1 MQRARNLRLKPPCC
15 TDVLA
20 QQQYPRKC
28 SFRQSVL
35 GLVSS
40 KIEMI
45 TSKILCARTS
55 ALNVARARSCSSGVS
70 RLPILT
76 LYTKDP
82 CPLCEEAKEKLTPL
96 SHRFLLREVDITD
109 DGNEDLY
116 DKYKYEIPVFF
127 LEKKFLCKNKI
138 EVEKL
143 EQRLG
148 EIEGSS
154 EVKSEK

>member
-1 MQRARNLRLKPPCC
+1 M
-15 TDVLA
+15 LA

-45 TSKILCARTS
+45 TSKIFGTRTS
-55 ALNVARARSCSSGVS
+55 ALNVARSCSSGKL

-82 CPLCEEAKEKLTPL
+82 CPLCEEAKEKLAPL

-127 LEKKFLCKNKI
+127 LERKFLCKNKI

-143 EQRLG
+143 EKRLG
-148 EIEGSS
+148 ELEGSS

>member
-1 MQRARNLRLKPPCC
+1 MFG
-15 TDVLA
+15 
-20 QQQYPRKC
+20 
-28 SFRQSVL
+28 S
-35 GLVSS
+35 VSS
-40 KIEMI
+40 RIEMI
-45 TSKILCARTS
+45 TSKILGTRTSAS
-55 ALNVARARSCSSGVS
+55 ALNVARSCSSGVL

-82 CPLCEEAKEKLTPL
+82 CPLCEEAKEKLAPL